1 MAAARGELC
10 ERRHDVSARP
20 AASHFAGRC
29 AGVTLLLRP
38 AFGLRAQLHNS
49 GHSHFHSAVPAQN
62 EIFSN
67 RGRHV
72 IRFTWHIAGERHPVD
87 GPLRM
92 FDNSDPHLNISSNI
106 RVKGCSIERRSLSE
120 IPTIFPAE
128 CAYNP
133 PMAAALS
140 SVRSSPPQ
148 DDDDAGGRM
157 SFLEHLED
165 LRKRIIHSC
174 IALAAGMAVALFFM
188 ENLASFVL
196 APTRRILPPG
206 TDLISSRPTETFAF
220 SFDIAMMAGL
230 ILAAPVIMYQ
240 VWLFVVPA
248 LYANEKKLVIPFVAL
263 TAIGSVAGAA
273 FSHWILF
280 PGMMRFFAT
289 FTLAGITFQPRVEY
303 VFELYVRSLI
313 GMVIVFQIP
322 TLAFFLARI
331 HVVTP
336 RS

>member
-1 MAAARGELC
+1 
-10 ERRHDVSARP
+10 
-20 AASHFAGRC
+20 
-29 AGVTLLLRP
+29 
-38 AFGLRAQLHNS
+38 
-49 GHSHFHSAVPAQN
+49 
-62 EIFSN
+62 
-67 RGRHV
+67 
-72 IRFTWHIAGERHPVD
+72 
-87 GPLRM
+87 
-92 FDNSDPHLNISSNI
+92 
-106 RVKGCSIERRSLSE
+106 
-120 IPTIFPAE
+120 
-128 CAYNP
+128 
-133 PMAAALS
+133 
-140 SVRSSPPQ
+140 
-148 DDDDAGGRM
+148 M

-188 ENLASFVL
+188 EDLASFVL

-248 LYANEKKLVIPFVAL
+248 LYANEKKLVVPFVAL
-263 TAIGSVAGAA
+263 TGIGSVTGAA

-280 PGMMRFFAT
+280 PGMMSFFAT
-289 FTLAGITFQPRVEY
+289 FTLAGVTFQPRVEY

-322 TLAFFLARI
+322 TLAFFLAKIR
-331 HVVTP
+331 VVTARFLWRNIKYSILIICIVAAVLTP
-336 RS
+336 SSDPWNMAVFAAPMLVLYMIGIGVAWLGQPKRRSAQPELRLVFAAAVLDHARRQHFRQRT